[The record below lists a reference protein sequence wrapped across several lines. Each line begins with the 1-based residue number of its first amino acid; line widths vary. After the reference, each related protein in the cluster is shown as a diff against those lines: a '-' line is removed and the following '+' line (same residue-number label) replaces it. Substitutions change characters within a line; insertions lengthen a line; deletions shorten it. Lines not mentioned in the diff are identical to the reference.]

1 MSPGHGGFLCP
12 DIRASCVQGHAFAL
26 CSLWLG
32 KGPSKMGPLRVN
44 LVSQFFL
51 ERPFKI
57 TCSSG
62 PHRGPLKDTW
72 DSVASEWEL
81 GGAPRLPLGVPVM
94 GRWL

>member
-1 MSPGHGGFLCP
+1 MSPGDGGFLCTE
-12 DIRASCVQGHAFAL
+12 IRASRVQRYASAL

-32 KGPSKMGPLRVN
+32 KGPSKMGTLRVN

-51 ERPFKI
+51 KRPFKI

-72 DSVASEWEL
+72 DSVASEWEPGEHPGCL
-81 GGAPRLPLGVPVM
+81 WGGQ
-94 GRWL
+94 